1 MTYIRNRILRLI
13 PVFFLVTFASFAL
26 LNILPGDVAD
36 AMLGGAD
43 ADDTSE
49 DILEA
54 RLEIRKELGLDRP
67 IIVRYF
73 SWLSNVMQGD
83 FGESQI
89 QIVPVWEL
97 IVERIPVTLE
107 LLVLSQI
114 LALIIAMPA
123 GIYSALKAD
132 KTADR
137 LIATVAFGIV
147 AMPPFI
153 MAILFVFVFA
163 VTLQL
168 LPASGYIPIEEGL
181 YQNLLHYILPATT
194 IGLLE
199 VPILLRV
206 LRVDL
211 IATLQEDYIAM
222 AKAKGLSRTYILFN
236 HALRPSSFSLVT
248 VLGLQFGFLISGT
261 VIIEQMFGLP
271 GIGKLVLEAIDNRD
285 AMLLQGAVTMIALA
299 YVAINLIVDLLYGF
313 IDPRVGEGGRG
324 IDG

>member
-114 LALIIAMPA
+114 LALIIAVPA

-153 MAILFVFVFA
+153 MAILFVFFFA

-299 YVAINLIVDLLYGF
+299 YVAINLIVDLLYGL

>member
-54 RLEIRKELGLDRP
+54 RLEIRKDLGLDRP

-299 YVAINLIVDLLYGF
+299 YVAINLIVDLLYGL

>member
-299 YVAINLIVDLLYGF
+299 YVAINLIVDLLYGL
-313 IDPRVGEGGRG
+313 IDPRVGEGGQG

>member
-1 MTYIRNRILRLI
+1 
-13 PVFFLVTFASFAL
+13 
-26 LNILPGDVAD
+26 
-36 AMLGGAD
+36 MLGGAD

-54 RLEIRKELGLDRP
+54 RLVIREELGLDRP

-89 QIVPVWEL
+89 QIIPVWEL

-114 LALIIAMPA
+114 LALIIAVPA

-299 YVAINLIVDLLYGF
+299 YVAINLIVDLLYGL
-313 IDPRVGEGGRG
+313 IDPRVGEGGQG

>member
-114 LALIIAMPA
+114 LALIIAVPA

-285 AMLLQGAVTMIALA
+285 AMLLQGAVTLIALA
-299 YVAINLIVDLLYGF
+299 YVAINLIVDLLYGL

>member
-43 ADDTSE
+43 AEDTSE

>member
-114 LALIIAMPA
+114 LALIIAVPA

-299 YVAINLIVDLLYGF
+299 YVAINLIVDLLYGL

-324 IDG
+324 RDG

>member
-1 MTYIRNRILRLI
+1 M
-13 PVFFLVTFASFAL
+13 TFASFAL

-54 RLEIRKELGLDRP
+54 RLVIREELGLDRP

-114 LALIIAMPA
+114 LALIIAVPA

-299 YVAINLIVDLLYGF
+299 YVAINLTVDLLYGL
-313 IDPRVGEGGRG
+313 IDPRVGEGGQG

>member
-114 LALIIAMPA
+114 LALIIAVPA

-313 IDPRVGEGGRG
+313 IDPRVGEGGRS

>member
-1 MTYIRNRILRLI
+1 
-13 PVFFLVTFASFAL
+13 
-26 LNILPGDVAD
+26 
-36 AMLGGAD
+36 MLGGAD

>member
-1 MTYIRNRILRLI
+1 MTYIRNRILRFI

-114 LALIIAMPA
+114 LALIIAVPA

-313 IDPRVGEGGRG
+313 IDPRVGEGGRS